1 MNTDKDGLGFPLGN
15 TDKNIFRPKGSE
27 YAVVPFAS
35 SLDLD
40 NIAFTLEAWY
50 RPHGLTGDI
59 QAIVDSSTSYSLVM
73 ANSRQVSFGIYRG
86 GANSVDSG
94 ASNTLS
100 DDVWYHLTAVYDYA
114 DSLMRLYI
122 DADQK
127 ATTSLALGGN
137 NMGGNAWAVGAYWI
151 SAGSKGRYCLGDI
164 DEVRIY
170 NRAMSPA
177 EVTKNYK
184 HGKGKHK

>member
-1 MNTDKDGLGFPLGN
+1 MTTLRRDASIY
-15 TDKNIFRPKGSE
+15 NIQKSQMVR
-27 YAVVPFAS
+27 
-35 SLDLD
+35 
-40 NIAFTLEAWY
+40 
-50 RPHGLTGDI
+50 
-59 QAIVDSSTSYSLVM
+59 DSKY
-73 ANSRQVSFGIYRG
+73 II
-86 GANSVDSG
+86 
-94 ASNTLS
+94 
-100 DDVWYHLTAVYDYA
+100 TAVYDYA

-170 NRAMSPA
+170 NRALSPA